1 VTVMQPLAW
10 PSLQNLLEGA
20 ALWFGYLAF
29 LFVATKLLPG
39 KRVEG
44 APLADGARLSYRL
57 NGLTA
62 FLLSCALLC
71 AAQLAGYS
79 LSFVTRHFV
88 SLWIWANVFA
98 FGASAALYLAGRNKP
113 GAKRHGGF
121 LGDYYYGVELNPRL
135 WGVDIKMFSYVPSLA
150 GLWILNASFGFTQLE
165 LHGAI
170 SQPMLLYL
178 LFTCIY
184 VFNYFQFETGMLY
197 TWDVMSESFGWML
210 VWGDY
215 AFVPFCY
222 SVAGWYLVDRTE
234 PLPTWALV
242 LLPVLFVFGL
252 WLFRGANSQKDRFKR
267 DPQAPIWGKPPETIG
282 GRILVSGFWG
292 IGRKLNYT
300 GEICVYLSFTLPV
313 GFDSVVPWLL
323 PLWLISLL
331 VHRAWRDEKRCRE
344 KYGDLW
350 DQYCRRARFRM
361 LPFVY

>member
-1 VTVMQPLAW
+1 MQPLAW

-242 LLPVLFVFGL
+242 LLPVAVAPVVLRMAGVVYLFGALLLGLAFLEFARRAAARRTKLDARRLLHASVAYLPLLFGL
-252 WLFRGANSQKDRFKR
+252 LMLDKR
-267 DPQAPIWGKPPETIG
+267 
-282 GRILVSGFWG
+282 
-292 IGRKLNYT
+292 
-300 GEICVYLSFTLPV
+300 
-313 GFDSVVPWLL
+313 
-323 PLWLISLL
+323 
-331 VHRAWRDEKRCRE
+331 
-344 KYGDLW
+344 
-350 DQYCRRARFRM
+350 
-361 LPFVY
+361 